1 MKPFIGVINNYNSE
15 NFGGAVIIDIKE
27 LNDFEEII
35 KYKFNNIDIL
45 EKSLTHSSY
54 SNEDKTYNKVN
65 NERLEFLG
73 DAVLSITVSRFI
85 FDKFP
90 EYPEGDLTKLRSQVV
105 CEDTL
110 SLVAASLN
118 VGNYLLL
125 GKGEEAS
132 GGRERKSILAD
143 AVEAIIAAIYID
155 GGYRKAEEFVLDN
168 LTKYIQL
175 AVKGKIVT
183 DHKSYLQEYYQSKSQ
198 NCKIRYVVTKEEGP
212 DHEKMFHVNVL
223 VNKAVVGQ
231 GSGKSKKL
239 AEQDAAR
246 NALILEGQLNE

>member
-1 MKPFIGVINNYNSE
+1 M
-15 NFGGAVIIDIKE
+15 IIDIKE
-27 LNDFEEII
+27 LKEFEKII
-35 KYKFNNIDIL
+35 NYKFNNVETL

-54 SNEDKTYNKVN
+54 SNEDKTYSKVN

-110 SLVAASLN
+110 SIVASNLSI
-118 VGNYLLL
+118 GRYLLL

-155 GGYRKAEEFVLDN
+155 GGYRKAEEFVLAN

-183 DHKSYLQEYYQSKSQ
+183 DFKSYLQEYYQSKSQ
-198 NCKIRYVVTKEEGP
+198 SCKIRYVVTKEEGP

-223 VNKAVVGQ
+223 VNKTVVGK
-231 GSGKSKKL
+231 GTGKSKKL
-239 AEQDAAR
+239 AEQDAAK
-246 NALILEGQLNE
+246 NALLSEGQLNE

>member
-1 MKPFIGVINNYNSE
+1 M
-15 NFGGAVIIDIKE
+15 IIDIKE
-27 LNDFEEII
+27 LNEFEDII
-35 KYKFNNIDIL
+35 NYNFNNIEIL

-54 SNEDKTYNKVN
+54 SNEDKSYNKVN

-110 SLVAASLN
+110 SIVAANLN
-118 VGNYLLL
+118 VGKYLLL

-155 GGYRKAEEFVLDN
+155 GGYRKAERFVLDN
-168 LTKYIQL
+168 LTKYIHV

-183 DHKSYLQEYYQSKSQ
+183 DFKSYLQEYYQSRSQ
-198 NCKIRYVVTKEEGP
+198 SCKIRYVVTKEEGP
-212 DHEKMFHVNVL
+212 DHEKLFHVNVL
-223 VNKAVVGQ
+223 VNKSVVGK
-231 GSGKSKKL
+231 GAGKSKKL
-239 AEQDAAR
+239 AEQDAAK
-246 NALILEGQLNE
+246 NALISEGQLNE

>member
-1 MKPFIGVINNYNSE
+1 M
-15 NFGGAVIIDIKE
+15 IIDIKE
-27 LNDFEEII
+27 LNEFEDII
-35 KYKFNNIDIL
+35 NYKFNNIGIL

-54 SNEDKTYNKVN
+54 SNEDKYYNKVN

-110 SLVAASLN
+110 SLVAANLN
-118 VGNYLLL
+118 VGKYLLL

-155 GGYRKAEEFVLDN
+155 GGYRKAEQFVLDN
-168 LTKYIQL
+168 LTNYIQL

-183 DHKSYLQEYYQSKSQ
+183 DFKSYLQEYYQSKSQ
-198 NCKIRYVVTKEEGP
+198 SCKIRYVVTKEEGP
-212 DHEKMFHVNVL
+212 DHEKLFHVNVL
-223 VNKAVVGQ
+223 VNKSVVGK
-231 GSGKSKKL
+231 GAGKSKKL
-239 AEQDAAR
+239 AEQDAAK
-246 NALILEGQLNE
+246 NALISEGQLNE

>member
-1 MKPFIGVINNYNSE
+1 M
-15 NFGGAVIIDIKE
+15 KE
-27 LNDFEEII
+27 LKEFESII
-35 KYKFNNIDIL
+35 KYKFNNIETL

-54 SNEDKTYNKVN
+54 SNEDKSYNKVN

-73 DAVLSITVSRFI
+73 DAVLSISVSRYI

-90 EYPEGDLTKLRSQVV
+90 DYPEGDLTKLRSQVV

-110 SLVAASLN
+110 SMVASELN
-118 VGNYLLL
+118 IGKYMLL

-132 GGRERKSILAD
+132 GGRDRKSILAD

-155 GGYRKAEEFVLDN
+155 GGYRKAESFVLDN
-168 LTKYIQL
+168 LTKYIHH

-183 DHKSYLQEYYQSKSQ
+183 DFKSYLQEYYQSKGHT
-198 NCKIRYVVTKEEGP
+198 CKIRYVVTKEEGP
-212 DHEKMFHVNVL
+212 DHEKVFHVD
-223 VNKAVVGQ
+223 VVINRVVAGS

-239 AEQDAAR
+239 AEQEAAK
-246 NALILEGQLNE
+246 NALTSEGQINE

>member
-1 MKPFIGVINNYNSE
+1 M
-15 NFGGAVIIDIKE
+15 IIDIKI
-27 LNDFEEII
+27 LNEFENLI
-35 KYKFNNIDIL
+35 KYKFNNIEIL

-54 SNEDKTYNKVN
+54 SNEDKSYNKVN

-110 SLVAASLN
+110 SLVAANLN
-118 VGNYLLL
+118 LGRFLLL
-125 GKGEEAS
+125 GKGEESS

-155 GGYRKAEEFVLDN
+155 GGYKRAEEFVLNN

-175 AVKGKIVT
+175 AIKGKIVI
-183 DHKSYLQEYYQSKSQ
+183 DYKSYLQEYYQSKSQ
-198 NCKIRYVVTKEEGP
+198 NCKIRYIVAKEEGP
-212 DHEKMFHVNVL
+212 DHEKLFHVNVL
-223 VNKAVVGQ
+223 VNKVFVGK
-231 GSGKSKKL
+231 GAGKSKKI
-239 AEQDAAR
+239 AEQDAAK
-246 NALILEGQLNE
+246 NALLSEGQLNE

>member
-1 MKPFIGVINNYNSE
+1 M
-15 NFGGAVIIDIKE
+15 IIDIKE
-27 LNDFEEII
+27 LNEFEEII
-35 KYKFNNIDIL
+35 GYSFKNIEIL

-54 SNEDKTYNKVN
+54 SNEDKSYSKVN

-110 SLVAASLN
+110 SLVAANLQI
-118 VGNYLLL
+118 GRFLLL

-183 DHKSYLQEYYQSKSQ
+183 DFKSYLQEYYQSKSQ
-198 NCKIRYVVTKEEGP
+198 SCKIRYVVTKEEGP

-223 VNKAVVGQ
+223 VNKTVVGK
-231 GSGKSKKL
+231 GTGKSKKL
-239 AEQDAAR
+239 AEQDAAK
-246 NALILEGQLNE
+246 NALKSEGQLNE

>member
-1 MKPFIGVINNYNSE
+1 M
-15 NFGGAVIIDIKE
+15 IIDIKE
-27 LNDFEEII
+27 LNEFEEII
-35 KYKFNNIDIL
+35 GYSFKNIEIL

-54 SNEDKTYNKVN
+54 SNEDKSYSKVN

-90 EYPEGDLTKLRSQVV
+90 DYPEGDLTKLRSQVV

-110 SLVAASLN
+110 SLVAVNLQI
-118 VGNYLLL
+118 GRFLLL

-183 DHKSYLQEYYQSKSQ
+183 DFKSYLQEYYQSKSQ
-198 NCKIRYVVTKEEGP
+198 SCKIRYVVTKEEGP

-223 VNKAVVGQ
+223 VNKTVVGK
-231 GSGKSKKL
+231 GTGKSKKL
-239 AEQDAAR
+239 AEQDAAK
-246 NALILEGQLNE
+246 NALKSEGQLNE

>member
-1 MKPFIGVINNYNSE
+1 M
-15 NFGGAVIIDIKE
+15 IIDIKE
-27 LNDFEEII
+27 LNEFEKII
-35 KYKFNNIDIL
+35 GYSFKNIEIL

-54 SNEDKTYNKVN
+54 SNEDKSYSKVN

-110 SLVAASLN
+110 SLVAANLQI
-118 VGNYLLL
+118 GRFLLL

-155 GGYRKAEEFVLDN
+155 GGYRKAEEFVLEN

-183 DHKSYLQEYYQSKSQ
+183 DFKSYLQEYYQSKSQ
-198 NCKIRYVVTKEEGP
+198 SCKIRYVVTKEEGP

-223 VNKAVVGQ
+223 VNKTVVGK
-231 GSGKSKKL
+231 GTGKSKKL
-239 AEQDAAR
+239 AEQDAAK
-246 NALILEGQLNE
+246 NALMSEGQLNE

>member
-1 MKPFIGVINNYNSE
+1 M
-15 NFGGAVIIDIKE
+15 IIDVE
-27 LNDFEEII
+27 QLQEFEDKIS
-35 KYKFNNIDIL
+35 YKFNDIEIL

-54 SNEDKTYNKVN
+54 SNEDKSYNKVN

-90 EYPEGDLTKLRSQVV
+90 DYPEGDLTKLRSQVV

-110 SLVAASLN
+110 SLVAANLN
-118 VGNYLLL
+118 VGKYLLL

-155 GGYRKAEEFVLDN
+155 GGYKKAEEFVLNN
-168 LTKYIQL
+168 LTNYIQL
-175 AVKGKIVT
+175 AVKGKIVI
-183 DHKSYLQEYYQSKSQ
+183 DYKSYLQEYYQGKSQ
-198 NCKIRYVVTKEEGP
+198 CCKIRYIVTKEEGP
-212 DHEKMFHVNVL
+212 DHEKMFHVNVM
-223 VNKAVVGQ
+223 VNKNIVGK

-239 AEQDAAR
+239 AEQDAAKQ
-246 NALILEGQLNE
+246 ALIYEGILNE

>member
-1 MKPFIGVINNYNSE
+1 MIIEIKKLNAFENIIN
-15 NFGGAVIIDIKE
+15 
-27 LNDFEEII
+27 
-35 KYKFNNIDIL
+35 YKFSNIETL

-54 SNEDKTYNKVN
+54 SNEDKSYSKTN

-85 FDKFP
+85 FDQYLD
-90 EYPEGDLTKLRSQVV
+90 YPEGDLTKLRSQVV

-110 SLVAASLN
+110 SLVAANLHI
-118 VGNYLLL
+118 GRYLLL

-155 GGYRKAEEFVLDN
+155 GGYRKAEEFVLNN

-183 DHKSYLQEYYQSKSQ
+183 DYKSYLQEYYQSKSQ
-198 NCKIRYVVTKEEGP
+198 TCKIRYVVTKEEGP
-212 DHEKMFHVNVL
+212 DHEKMFHINVL
-223 VNKAVVGQ
+223 VNKTIVGK

-239 AEQDAAR
+239 AEQDAAK
-246 NALILEGQLNE
+246 NALILAGQLNE

>member
-1 MKPFIGVINNYNSE
+1 M
-15 NFGGAVIIDIKE
+15 IIDIKE
-27 LNDFEEII
+27 LNGFEEII
-35 KYKFNNIDIL
+35 NYKFNNIATL

-54 SNEDKTYNKVN
+54 SNEDKSYSKVN

-90 EYPEGDLTKLRSQVV
+90 DYPEGDLTKLRSQVV

-110 SLVAASLN
+110 SMVAANLN
-118 VGNYLLL
+118 IGRFLLL

-155 GGYRKAEEFVLDN
+155 GGYRKAEEFVLAN

-183 DHKSYLQEYYQSKSQ
+183 DFKSYLQEYYQSKSQ
-198 NCKIRYVVTKEEGP
+198 SCKIRYVVTKEEGP

-223 VNKAVVGQ
+223 VNKQVVGK

-239 AEQDAAR
+239 AEQDAAK
-246 NALILEGQLNE
+246 NALMSEGQLNE

>member
-1 MKPFIGVINNYNSE
+1 
-15 NFGGAVIIDIKE
+15 VIIEIKK
-27 LNDFEEII
+27 LNAFENII
-35 KYKFNNIDIL
+35 NYKFSNIETL

-54 SNEDKTYNKVN
+54 SNEDKSYSKTN

-85 FDKFP
+85 FDQYLD
-90 EYPEGDLTKLRSQVV
+90 YPEGDLTKLRSQVV

-110 SLVAASLN
+110 SLVAANLHI
-118 VGNYLLL
+118 GRYLLL

-155 GGYRKAEEFVLDN
+155 GGYRKAEEFVLNN

-183 DHKSYLQEYYQSKSQ
+183 DYKSYLQEYYQSKSQ
-198 NCKIRYVVTKEEGP
+198 TCKIRYVVTKEEGP
-212 DHEKMFHVNVL
+212 DHEKMFHINVL
-223 VNKAVVGQ
+223 VNKTIVGK

-239 AEQDAAR
+239 AEQDAAK
-246 NALILEGQLNE
+246 NALILAGQLNE

>member
-1 MKPFIGVINNYNSE
+1 
-15 NFGGAVIIDIKE
+15 VIIDIKE
-27 LNDFEEII
+27 LNEFEEII
-35 KYKFNNIDIL
+35 GYSFKNIEIL

-54 SNEDKTYNKVN
+54 SNEDKSYSKVN

-110 SLVAASLN
+110 SLVAANLQI
-118 VGNYLLL
+118 GRFLLL

-183 DHKSYLQEYYQSKSQ
+183 DFKSYLQEYYQSKSQ
-198 NCKIRYVVTKEEGP
+198 SCKIRYVVTKEEGP

-223 VNKAVVGQ
+223 VNKTVVGK
-231 GSGKSKKL
+231 GTGKSKKL
-239 AEQDAAR
+239 AEQDAAK
-246 NALILEGQLNE
+246 NALKSEGQLNE